1 MLKNYKTANI
11 LITGAN
17 GQLGYEFQRL
27 FSQLDISFI
36 ATDYAELDVTNQ
48 DALNNFFK
56 GKKFDYIINCAA
68 YNDVDKAE
76 EDAEACYAL
85 NAKAP
90 QYLAHIAKSM
100 DAIFV
105 TYSTDFVF
113 AGDKKTPY
121 NEEDVPNP
129 LSVYA
134 KSKLEGEKCV
144 LEWYDKL
151 FVIRTSWVFGIAGKN
166 FNTQVLGWA
175 KNKSELLIVDDQI
188 SAPTYAK
195 DLAYF
200 SWKLMQTNNFGL
212 YHFSNDGQA
221 SKYDQAEYLLKKI
234 GWVGTLKR
242 AKTSDF
248 NVKANRPAYSKLDSS
263 KIKKVVG
270 ENIPSWQSGIDR
282 WLEELEGVGV

>member
-1 MLKNYKTANI
+1 MDNNKTIKI

-27 FSQLDISFI
+27 FNKEGIYYI
-36 ATDYAELDVTNQ
+36 ATDYKELDITNINV
-48 DALNNFFK
+48 LNSFFK
-56 GKKFDYIINCAA
+56 DKQFDYIINCAA

-76 EDAEACYAL
+76 DDRDNCFAL

-90 QYLAHIAKSM
+90 VYLANFAKDINAVYM
-100 DAIFV
+100 I
-105 TYSTDFVF
+105 YSTDFVF
-113 AGDKKTPY
+113 DGKKREPY
-121 NEEDVPNP
+121 TEKDLPNP
-129 LSVYA
+129 LSEYGQ
-134 KSKLEGEKCV
+134 SKLEGEKGV
-144 LEWYDKL
+144 LQTYDKV
-151 FVIRTSWVFGIAGKN
+151 FIIRTSWLFGIAGEN
-166 FNTQVLGWA
+166 FNTQVLRWA
-175 KNKSELLIVDDQI
+175 KNKDELSIVDDQI

-200 SWKLMQTNNFGL
+200 SWKLMQTQIYGL
-212 YHFSNDGQA
+212 YHFSNEGIA

-234 GWVGTLKR
+234 GWDGVLKR
-242 AKTSDF
+242 AKTADF

-282 WLEELEGVGV
+282 WLEERNGEF